1 MIDTSPNRILS
12 KDSGRW
18 GETAPTT
25 EGGQDKR
32 VHVAPRS
39 VGCFFEVF
47 VALAHLVPGIGKVP
61 NLPNSLFIHRFL
73 HIVRCT
79 DGR

>member
-18 GETAPTT
+18 GEAAPTT

-32 VHVAPRS
+32 GHVAPRS
-39 VGCFFEVF
+39 VGCFSEVF
-47 VALAHLVPGIGKVP
+47 VAFAHLATGLCKVP
-61 NLPNSLFIHRFL
+61 HLPETPFLRRFS
-73 HIVRCT
+73 HIAEPRH
-79 DGR
+79 GR